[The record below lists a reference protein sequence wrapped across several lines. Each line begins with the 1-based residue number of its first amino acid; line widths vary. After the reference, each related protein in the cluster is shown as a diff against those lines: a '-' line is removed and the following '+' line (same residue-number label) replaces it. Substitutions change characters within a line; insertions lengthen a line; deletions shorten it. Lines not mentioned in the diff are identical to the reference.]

1 MQTFRVV
8 HAGLLLLVM
17 GVIDAT
23 FAQDARSIE
32 RGRVLY
38 LAHCAVCHGDGGQ
51 GDGPQSKDLTTIVPD
66 LTKLSARHERRF
78 PHDTVYQAIDGK
90 RLPAGHSARE
100 MPVWGLS
107 LREIGSDADQ
117 EDMVRGRILQLMLY
131 LESIQSLPPNPQ
143 PGAKP

>member
-8 HAGLLLLVM
+8 HAGLLLLAM
-17 GVIDAT
+17 GVIHAA
-23 FAQDARSIE
+23 FAQDARLIE

-38 LAHCAVCHGDGGQ
+38 RAHCAVCHGDGGK
-51 GDGPQSKDLTTIVPD
+51 GDGPQARDLNVVVPD
-66 LTKLSARHERRF
+66 LTKLSARHQQRF
-78 PHDTVYQAIDGK
+78 PRDTVYEAIDGK

-107 LREIGSDADQ
+107 LREIGSDSDQ
-117 EDMVRGRILQLMLY
+117 EDMVRGRILQLILY
-131 LESIQSLPPNPQ
+131 LESIQSLPANPQ